1 MSQLLT
7 RMQAQLLAT
16 PLPLNAQ
23 VGAQAIAQM
32 DGFQSEP
39 IALYNGSHDREE
51 FSLDCLLRVVKIQGK
66 AELLSRVNY
75 YFPKGITVS
84 AQNALDCA
92 NQLNTRLVNS
102 RVCVV
107 QNIDGDGRFAL
118 RMDTLLQGAY
128 EANNIANFLEKVTSD
143 VARLL
148 EYFSEYLPTLSAK
161 PAIEDTLSASYGAPP
176 RLFFRQSL

>member
-7 RMQAQLLAT
+7 RMQEQLLAT
-16 PLPLNAQ
+16 PLPLNAR
-23 VGAQAIAQM
+23 ADARA

-39 IALYNGSHDREE
+39 IAFRNDSNDREE

-75 YFPKGITVS
+75 YFPKEIKVS

-92 NQLNTRLVNS
+92 NQLNTLLVNS

-118 RMDTLLQGAY
+118 RMDTLLNGAY
-128 EANNIANFLEKVTSD
+128 EADNIARFLEKVTSD

-148 EYFSEYLPTLSAK
+148 EYFSEYLPALSAK
-161 PAIEDTLSASYGAPP
+161 PSVDEAYGASP
-176 RLFFRQSL
+176 RLFFRRSLY